1 MILTIIFAVK
11 FTTFV
16 KDFSKKSKFLIET
29 RFSVKTMDI
38 ETFFVS

>member
-1 MILTIIFAVK
+1 MIPTIIFAVN

-29 RFSVKTMDI
+29 RFLVKTMDI
-38 ETFFVS
+38 ETVYVS